1 MANHDV
7 NNIEMEYTRSF
18 SLPSAWSKQKDLH
31 VLLHFDAVDH
41 AATVYLNGHKLGK
54 HEGG

>member
-1 MANHDV
+1 MLYSRNF
-7 NNIEMEYTRSF
+7 T
-18 SLPSAWSKQKDLH
+18 LPSAWASNGEH

-41 AATVYLNGHKLGK
+41 AATVYVNGHKLGS